1 MGIPLSNGAK
11 RIIDSNKNFAHVATV
26 MPDGSPQVSPV
37 WVYRHGDEV
46 MISTGLDRQ
55 KTRNLKRDPRVAL
68 SIADADQPF
77 PPVQIRGRVVEI
89 ITGEPAVEGFVE
101 VTKKYTGNE
110 PANRP
115 PAAERVVYRIE
126 ADSVVAPNE

>member
-1 MGIPLSNGAK
+1 MGVPLSEGAK
-11 RIIDSNKNFAHVATV
+11 RILDKKNFAHVATI
-26 MPDGSPQVSPV
+26 MKDGSPQVSPV

-46 MISTGLDRQ
+46 MISTGVDRQ
-55 KTRNLKRDPRVAL
+55 KTRNLKRDARVAL
-68 SIADADQPF
+68 SVADVDQPF
-77 PPVQIRGRVVEI
+77 PPLQIRGRVVEI

-101 VTKKYTGNE
+101 VSKKYTGSE

-126 ADSVVAPNE
+126 ADSVVAPAT

>member
-1 MGIPLSNGAK
+1 MGVPLSAGAK
-11 RIIDSNKNFAHVATV
+11 RIIDNKNFAHVATI

-37 WVYRHGDEV
+37 WLYRDGDHV
-46 MISTGLDRQ
+46 MISTGTKRQ
-55 KTRNLKRDPRVAL
+55 KTFNLKRDPRIAL
-68 SIADADQPF
+68 SIADADNPF

-89 ITGEPAVEGFVE
+89 ITGEPAVQGFVD

-110 PANRP
+110 PAQRP
-115 PAAERVVYRIE
+115 PAAERVIYRIE

>member
-1 MGIPLSNGAK
+1 MGVPLSAGAK
-11 RIIDSNKNFAHVATV
+11 RIIDNKNFAHVATI

-37 WVYRHGDEV
+37 WLYRDGDHV
-46 MISTGLDRQ
+46 MISTGTKRQ
-55 KTRNLKRDPRVAL
+55 KTYNLKRDPRIAL
-68 SIADADQPF
+68 SIADADNPF

-89 ITGEPAVEGFVE
+89 ITGEPAVQGFVD

-110 PANRP
+110 PAQRP
-115 PAAERVVYRIE
+115 PAAERVIYRIE

>member
-1 MGIPLSNGAK
+1 MGVPLSAGAK
-11 RIIDSNKNFAHVATV
+11 RIIDNKNFAHVATI

-37 WVYRHGDEV
+37 WVYRDGDHV
-46 MISTGLDRQ
+46 MISTGTKRQ
-55 KTRNLKRDPRVAL
+55 KTYNLKRDPRIAL
-68 SIADADQPF
+68 SIADVDNPF
-77 PPVQIRGRVVEI
+77 PPVQIRGRVIEI
-89 ITGEPAVEGFVE
+89 ITGEPAVQGFVD

-110 PANRP
+110 PAQRP

>member
-1 MGIPLSNGAK
+1 
-11 RIIDSNKNFAHVATV
+11 
-26 MPDGSPQVSPV
+26 
-37 WVYRHGDEV
+37 
-46 MISTGLDRQ
+46 
-55 KTRNLKRDPRVAL
+55 
-68 SIADADQPF
+68 ADIDQPF

-89 ITGEPAVEGFVE
+89 ITGEPAVEGFVQ

-126 ADSVVAPNE
+126 ADSVVAPKE

>member
-1 MGIPLSNGAK
+1 MGVPLTDGAK
-11 RIIDSNKNFAHVATV
+11 RILDGKNFVHIATI
-26 MPDGSPQVSPV
+26 MKDGSPQVSPM
-37 WVYRHGDEV
+37 WVYRHGDNV
-46 MISTGLDRQ
+46 MISTGVDRV
-55 KTRNLKRDPRVAL
+55 KTRNIQRDPRVAL
-68 SIADADQPF
+68 SISDIDSPF
-77 PPVQIRGRVVEI
+77 PPLQIRGRVVEI

-126 ADSVVAPNE
+126 ADSVVAPEK